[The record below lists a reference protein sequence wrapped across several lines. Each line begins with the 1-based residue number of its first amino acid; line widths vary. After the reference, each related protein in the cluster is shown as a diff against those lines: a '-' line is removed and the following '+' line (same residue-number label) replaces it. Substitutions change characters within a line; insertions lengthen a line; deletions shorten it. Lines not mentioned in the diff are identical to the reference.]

1 LWGLLVRVCARWGGQ
16 HAEAQ
21 DKLEA
26 ANAADEPRR
35 DSRANM
41 EALTKNE
48 NLDAVKKEIAAM
60 AASVAS
66 SK

>member
-1 LWGLLVRVCARWGGQ
+1 MRVCARWGGQ

-35 DSRANM
+35 DSRAKNM